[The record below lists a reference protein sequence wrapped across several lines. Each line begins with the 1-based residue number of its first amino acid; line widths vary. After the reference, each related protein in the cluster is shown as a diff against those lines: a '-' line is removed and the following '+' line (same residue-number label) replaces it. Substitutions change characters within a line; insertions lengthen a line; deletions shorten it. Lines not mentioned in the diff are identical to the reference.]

1 MTKLQIY
8 SKLANCI
15 KLTHAELA
23 FLGDLLLQQDELL
36 SKAVVALEVA
46 RSGTEYH
53 EGRNAVYTIIE
64 TKDEIQN
71 YIGAKQR

>member
-1 MTKLQIY
+1 MSKLQIY
-8 SKLANCI
+8 SKLT
-15 KLTHAELA
+15 KGEQLTPEEIN
-23 FLGDLLLQQDELL
+23 FLGETLLQQDELL

-64 TKDEIQN
+64 TKVEIQN
-71 YIGAKQR
+71 YIGVKQQ